1 MKLSSGFDRTKARV
15 ELTPL
20 LDVMFLLLIFFI
32 YSTLSLTAARG
43 IEVDLPQTSPSSLLE
58 KVRTPL
64 VVTYTADGQCY
75 LDEVPF
81 PEADLPFEVIR
92 RWRERPVAVLVNG
105 DRRAPLG
112 PALEL
117 LATLRKAGIEKVAFR
132 LQSPSRR

>member
-1 MKLSSGFDRTKARV
+1 MKLSSGFNRTKARV

-64 VVTYTADGQCY
+64 VVTYSADGQCY
-75 LDEVPF
+75 LDEAPF
-81 PEADLPFEVIR
+81 PEADLPF
-92 RWRERPVAVLVNG
+92 AVTV
-105 DRRAPLG
+105 
-112 PALEL
+112 
-117 LATLRKAGIEKVAFR
+117 TM
-132 LQSPSRR
+132 